1 MLTVDYSL
9 MAQPR
14 LVCEASDDDPDILE
28 VWMDGELLSSI
39 HIENLGG
46 WKGQNVL
53 QDLVEK
59 INLQM

>member
-14 LVCEASDDDPDILE
+14 LVFEASDDDPDIME

-39 HIENLGG
+39 HVEDVGG
-46 WKGQNVL
+46 WGGQKVL
-53 QDLVEK
+53 QDLIEK